1 MRAKDVMSSPVVT
14 VRPETPLKEVAAT
27 LVERRISAAPI
38 VDGNG
43 DLVGIVSEA
52 DLMRLEAEPDPRSH
66 IIPLSHHQQQVPSTA
81 AEVMT
86 RDVVA
91 LHQQADISEVAKLM
105 LEHRIKQIPIVD
117 GRRVVGIV
125 ARRDVLRVLA
135 RDDSDIHV
143 ELEDLLDDELLM
155 LGRFR
160 AEVSGGVVTLKGPRD
175 RAGRR
180 LAELLAR
187 SVPGVI
193 SVRFADADDPAA

>member
-1 MRAKDVMSSPVVT
+1 VRAKDVMSSPVVT
-14 VRPETPLKEVAAT
+14 VRSETPLKEVAAT
-27 LVERRISAAPI
+27 LVDKRISAVPV

-52 DLMRLEAEPDPRSH
+52 DLMTLEAEPDPRSH
-66 IIPLSHHQQQVPSTA
+66 IIPLPHHEHHVPRTA

-86 RDVVA
+86 RHVVA
-91 LHQQADISEVAKLM
+91 LHEQADVSEVAKLM

-160 AEVSGGVVTLKGPRD
+160 AEVSGGVVTLEGPRD

-193 SVRFADADDPAA
+193 SVRFADAEDPAA